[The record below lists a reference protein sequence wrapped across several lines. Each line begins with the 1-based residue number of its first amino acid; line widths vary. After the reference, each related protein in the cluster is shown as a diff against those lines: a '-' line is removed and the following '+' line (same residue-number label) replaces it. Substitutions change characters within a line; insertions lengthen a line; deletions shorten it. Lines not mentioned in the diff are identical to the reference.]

1 MINEIYGSFKTKNR
15 LDYCKN
21 LIKAFY
27 LLYTLPFLVIG
38 VLYYFVTLS
47 NFDESMSL
55 KGISTM
61 GKVLIHILANMVS
74 IIFYVCIYRVVTGN

>member
-1 MINEIYGSFKTKNR
+1 MIKEIYGSFKIKNG

-21 LIKAFY
+21 LMKAFY

-38 VLYYFVTLS
+38 GLYYFFTLS

-55 KGISTM
+55 KGLSTI

-74 IIFYVCIYRVVTGN
+74 IIFYVCIYRVATGN